1 MSERMQISEILEKL
15 NPEQRAP
22 VEDTEGAVLVIA
34 GAGSGKTRVLTSRI
48 AYLVLEKGVSP
59 ANIMAITFTN
69 KAANEMKERLANII
83 GDAGRMWVSTIH
95 SMCVKIL
102 RQDIGRLNEHYNGNF
117 TIYDDSDKERV
128 IKRICTERGHDD
140 EFAKKVKFHIG
151 AAKNK
156 AYTPE
161 EYEKE
166 NVGVRHIEEIC
177 KVFTAYEDTLFKSNA
192 LDFDDLLVKTY
203 QLLARDRDSLD
214 YYSSRFRYIH
224 VDEFQDTNKVQFM
237 IIELLASKHG
247 NLFAVG
253 DDDQSI
259 YGWRGAE
266 IKNILDFERYFDG
279 AKKYKLERNY
289 RSTKKILELANVVI
303 ANNTARNDKKLWTE
317 NEEGASVEC
326 FSALDE
332 NDEAAYAAMN
342 VKRLMS
348 QYPQLKAKD
357 FAVLIRVNAISRAFE
372 QEFNKYGI
380 PYRIYGGFKF
390 FERKEIKDCLAYL
403 KLLNNPLDDEALI
416 RIINT
421 PKRGIGGRSIDA
433 LQAYAKYYNLSMFDA
448 VCDADRID
456 MPAGAKAKI
465 NDFKNLVVS
474 LIVDKETLSL
484 PELTEKMIVKTGYKT
499 LFDED
504 TEENL
509 NKKMNI
515 DEFQN
520 SILEFAKLN
529 AGATLSDYLNSVT
542 LSADSDNIAEDDA
555 VSIATVHAV
564 KGLEFRVVFVSGL
577 EESVFPI
584 SRAVSSADDM
594 EEERR
599 LMYVAVTRAREKLYV
614 TYSKSRFLYGNRE
627 RMIPSRFLKEMQ
639 PVLDLPQFREQPKK
653 PDFAKTYYDKSDDL
667 GTSDKNGTGFSS
679 GYAENYIK
687 RMQAAQKKAQSACGY
702 KTGDKV
708 KHVKFGEGIV
718 IQVKGA
724 EGNLIVDV
732 AFKSVGI
739 KSLAAKFAP
748 MEKI

>member
-1 MSERMQISEILEKL
+1 MSERISVEDILNKL

-48 AYLVLEKGVSP
+48 AYLVLQKGVLP

-69 KAANEMKERLANII
+69 KAANEMKERLARII
-83 GDAGRMWVSTIH
+83 GDVGRMWVSTIH

-102 RQDIGRLNEHYNGNF
+102 RQDIGRLDSRYNGNF
-117 TIYDDSDKERV
+117 TIYDDTDKERV
-128 IKRICTERGHDD
+128 IKRICNERGHDD

-151 AAKNK
+151 VAKNK
-156 AYTPE
+156 AQTPE

-166 NVGVRHIEEIC
+166 NLGVRNIEEIC
-177 KVFTAYEDTLFKSNA
+177 RVFSAYEDTLLKSNS

-203 QLLARDRDSLD
+203 QLLAYDKDSLD
-214 YYSSRFRYIH
+214 YYSSRFQYIH

-266 IKNILDFERYFDG
+266 IKNILDFERHFPG

-289 RSTKKILELANVVI
+289 RSTKKILQLANAVI
-303 ANNTARNDKKLWTE
+303 ANNTERNDKKLWTE
-317 NEEGASVEC
+317 NEEGAGVE
-326 FSALDE
+326 FFAALDE

-342 VKRLMS
+342 IKKMMS
-348 QYPQLKAKD
+348 QDPQLKAKD

-380 PYRIYGGFKF
+380 PYRMYGGFKF

-421 PKRGIGGRSIDA
+421 PKRGIGGKSIDA
-433 LQAYAKYYNLSMFDA
+433 LQAYAKYYDLSMFDA
-448 VCDADRID
+448 VCDVDKIE

-465 NDFKNLVVS
+465 NDFKNLIVS
-474 LIVDKETLSL
+474 LIVDKETCSL
-484 PELTEKMIVKTGYKT
+484 PELTEKMIEKTGYKT
-499 LFDED
+499 LFLED

-520 SILEFAKLN
+520 SILEFSKLN
-529 AGATLSDYLNSVT
+529 AGAVLSDYLNSVT

-564 KGLEFRVVFVSGL
+564 KGLEFGVVFVCGL

-584 SRAVSSADDM
+584 SRAVSSSEEM

-599 LMYVAVTRAREKLYV
+599 LMYVAVTRARKKLFV
-614 TYSKSRFLYGNRE
+614 SYSKSRFLYGNRE

-653 PDFAKTYYDKSDDL
+653 PDFAKAYYDKSDDL
-667 GTSDKNGTGFSS
+667 GYSAKNGTGFSS

-687 RMQAAQKKAQSACGY
+687 KMQGLQKKAQSAAGY

-708 KHVKFGEGIV
+708 RHVKFGEGIV
-718 IQVKGA
+718 IQVKGT